1 MKTVCKIML
10 PLLVSITTAQACTKL
25 MWATPEHGVFIARS
39 EDFDFPTAPTIEIR
53 ASGQHYLSPGDAP
66 NSARWTSKYA
76 SLMIT
81 LLADTAVEGFNEA
94 GLSISA
100 LSLDEDSDETTTDPN
115 AESLNNLVIV
125 PYVLDNFSSVE
136 AAVAGLEKLKIYR
149 GNLSPTMKAEGHY
162 AIQDASGDSA
172 IIEIVNGVF
181 KAYHS
186 NAFNVVTNSPTYDFH
201 LANWA
206 RNKPNSPADYTGAHP
221 LPGNTTS
228 EQRYIRGKYM
238 LEALN
243 DPTSHMNGIIKI
255 NSALPVVPIGM
266 VGKVIDGQPMTSA
279 TQYTA
284 TYNLSEQ
291 VLFIRYQYEDVFTQY
306 HVDFKALNDG
316 RNYVLDATQPH
327 LAGDVT
333 SAFVEGSHIM
343 AQYRADAT

>member
-10 PLLVSITTAQACTKL
+10 LPLLSITTAQACTKL

-39 EDFDFPTAPTIEIR
+39 EDFDFPTKPTIEVR

-100 LSLDEDSDETTTDPN
+100 LSLNEDSDETMTEPT

-125 PYVLDNFSSVE
+125 PYVLDNFSSVG
-136 AAVAGLEKLKIYR
+136 AAIAGLEKLHIYR

-186 NAFNVVTNSPTYDFH
+186 SAFNVVTNSPTYDFH
-201 LANWA
+201 LGNWE
-206 RNKPNSPADYTGAHP
+206 RNKPNSAADYTGAHP

-243 DPTSHMNGIIKI
+243 DPTSHLNGIIKI
-255 NSALPVVPIGM
+255 NSALPIVPIGM
-266 VGKVIDGQPMTSA
+266 VGQVIDGQPITSA

-306 HVDFKALNDG
+306 HLDFKSLNDG
-316 RNYVLDATQPH
+316 RNYILDATQAN

-333 SAFVEGSHIM
+333 GAFVEGSHIM

>member
-1 MKTVCKIML
+1 VYKL
-10 PLLVSITTAQACTKL
+10 GLLILMTMNTAQACTKL

-53 ASGQHYLSPGDAP
+53 ASGQHYVSPGDAP
-66 NSARWTSKYA
+66 NSARWTSTYA

-100 LSLDEDSDETTTDPN
+100 LSLAEDSDERMADPS
-115 AESLNNLVIV
+115 AETLNNLVIV
-125 PYVLDNFSSVE
+125 PYVLDNFSSV
-136 AAVAGLEKLKIYR
+136 AAAIKGLDELHIFR

-172 IIEIVNGVF
+172 IIEIVHGVF

-186 NAFNVVTNSPTYDFH
+186 SAFNVVTNSPTYDFH
-201 LANWA
+201 LANWE
-206 RNKPNSPADYTGAHP
+206 RNKPKSADEYTGAHP

-238 LEALN
+238 LAALAE
-243 DPTSHMNGIIKI
+243 PTSHMNGIVKI
-255 NSALPVVPIGM
+255 NSALPIVPTGM
-266 VGKVIDGQPMTSA
+266 VGQVINGRAITSA

-291 VLFIRYQYEDVFTQY
+291 ILFIRYQYGDVFTQY
-306 HVDFKALNDG
+306 HVDFKSLNDG
-316 RNYVLDATQPH
+316 GNYVLDATRPD

-333 SAFVEGSHIM
+333 GEFVEGSHIM
-343 AQYRADAT
+343 AQYRGDAS